1 MVKLSYYNN
10 LGISDFS
17 RIGLVWNLFANFG
30 KQEPL
35 EIVMQSRAGAVVM
48 TSQINLLPKHQLVV

>member
-35 EIVMQSRAGAVVM
+35 EIVQK
-48 TSQINLLPKHQLVV
+48 T